1 MLPSLNRAVSY
12 EPYIVTPVTA
22 GSGNAAS
29 QQCTYS
35 IGFVKKWFISATDA
49 WRAYRK
55 IAAMAKV

>member
-1 MLPSLNRAVSY
+1 
-12 EPYIVTPVTA
+12 VTPVTA

-49 WRAYRK
+49 WKAYRK